1 MCVTVPEPVPNKENL
16 LPNKDVAG
24 SVYDD
29 EQPLEPWKPVVI
41 HNIYGEPI
49 YLKQPFYHMI
59 HKHWRQS
66 LFHRQGRKM
75 APYHF

>member
-1 MCVTVPEPVPNKENL
+1 MSVAVPKPLPNKENL
-16 LPNKDVAG
+16 LPNKDAAG
-24 SVYDD
+24 CQLAS
-29 EQPLEPWKPVVI
+29 EQRLEPWKPVVMY
-41 HNIYGEPI
+41 NIYGEPV

-66 LFHRQGRKM
+66 LFHRQGRKV